1 MSDKFKVEI
10 ISPEQKILST
20 EASEVTIPSY
30 EGQMGI
36 LKDHIPLITFLRP
49 GFISVQNQVESKYF
63 VEEGTVEFSANSF
76 LILTSSAKDLKNL
89 QKNTQKSLEHSVA
102 ECVCSSVTFI
112 ALLATS
118 SADISV
124 SIRTLAAAKA

>member
-1 MSDKFKVEI
+1 MSNKFKVEI

-63 VEEGTVEFSANSF
+63 VEEGTVEFSANSL

-89 QKNTQKSLEHSVA
+89 QKIFINNLLEEAERKIKDENSTDKEKFVLSHKVQSLRE
-102 ECVCSSVTFI
+102 I
-112 ALLATS
+112 
-118 SADISV
+118 IQ
-124 SIRTLAAAKA
+124 

>member
-10 ISPEQKILST
+10 ISPEQKILNT

-49 GFISVQNQVESKYF
+49 GFISVKNQVESKYF
-63 VEEGTVEFSANSF
+63 VEEGTVEFSANSL
-76 LILTSSAKDLKNL
+76 LILTSSAKHLKNL
-89 QKNTQKSLEHSVA
+89 QKNSINNLLEEAERKIKDENSTDKEKFILSHKVQSLRE
-102 ECVCSSVTFI
+102 I
-112 ALLATS
+112 
-118 SADISV
+118 IQ
-124 SIRTLAAAKA
+124 

>member
-10 ISPEQKILST
+10 ISPEQKILNT

-49 GFISVQNQVESKYF
+49 GFISVKNQVESKYF
-63 VEEGTVEFSANSF
+63 VEEGTVEFSNNSL

-89 QKNTQKSLEHSVA
+89 QKNSINNLLEEAERKIKDENSTDKEKFVLSHKVQSLRE
-102 ECVCSSVTFI
+102 I
-112 ALLATS
+112 
-118 SADISV
+118 IQ
-124 SIRTLAAAKA
+124 

>member
-1 MSDKFKVEI
+1 MSGKFKVEI
-10 ISPEQKILST
+10 ISPEQKILNT

-63 VEEGTVEFSANSF
+63 VEEGTVEFSANSL

-89 QKNTQKSLEHSVA
+89 QKNSINNLLEEAERKIKDENSTDKEKFVLSHKVQSLRE
-102 ECVCSSVTFI
+102 I
-112 ALLATS
+112 
-118 SADISV
+118 IQ
-124 SIRTLAAAKA
+124 

>member
-1 MSDKFKVEI
+1 MSNKFKVEI

-63 VEEGTVEFSANSF
+63 VEEGTVEFSANSL

-89 QKNTQKSLEHSVA
+89 QKNSINNLLEEAERKIKDENSTDKEKFVLSHKVQSLRE
-102 ECVCSSVTFI
+102 I
-112 ALLATS
+112 
-118 SADISV
+118 IQ
-124 SIRTLAAAKA
+124 

>member
-10 ISPEQKILST
+10 ISPEQKILNT

-49 GFISVQNQVESKYF
+49 GFISVKNQVESKYF
-63 VEEGTVEFSANSF
+63 VEEGTVEFSDNSL

-89 QKNTQKSLEHSVA
+89 QKNSINNLLEEAERKIKDENSTDKEKFVLSHKVQSLRE
-102 ECVCSSVTFI
+102 I
-112 ALLATS
+112 
-118 SADISV
+118 IQ
-124 SIRTLAAAKA
+124 

>member
-10 ISPEQKILST
+10 ITPDQKILST

-49 GFISVQNQVESKYF
+49 GIIFLKNQVESKYF
-63 VEEGTVEFSANSF
+63 VEEGTVEFSENNL
-76 LILTSSAKDLKNL
+76 LILTSTAKDIKNLKKNSLDNLLEDAEKKLKNENSTD
-89 QKNTQKSLEHSVA
+89 KEK
-102 ECVCSSVTFI
+102 FI
-112 ALLATS
+112 LS
-118 SADISV
+118 YKV
-124 SIRTLAAAKA
+124 ETLREIIQ

>member
-63 VEEGTVEFSANSF
+63 VEEGTVEFSANSL

-89 QKNTQKSLEHSVA
+89 QKNSLNNLLEEA
-102 ECVCSSVTFI
+102 EKKIKDGNSTDKERFVLSHKVQSLREI
-112 ALLATS
+112 
-118 SADISV
+118 I
-124 SIRTLAAAKA
+124 